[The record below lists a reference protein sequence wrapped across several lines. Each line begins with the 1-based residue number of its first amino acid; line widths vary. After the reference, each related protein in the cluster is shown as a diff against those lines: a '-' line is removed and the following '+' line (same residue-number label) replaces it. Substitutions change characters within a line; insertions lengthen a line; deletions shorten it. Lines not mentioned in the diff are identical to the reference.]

1 MSSGGVLRS
10 LRAASVAA
18 SCTSSREPR
27 EVRVSIEVRPFWR
40 SDREQLTTLVNA
52 HVAAVIPGV
61 SVSTNTVLSQIE
73 REPAEFIVDPWVTER
88 TTLVAVERDRVVAAA
103 HLRRYGTTEE
113 VGEAYRDTGEIAWL
127 LAWPDAPYWPD
138 HGAGNELAARCVE
151 QLRQWGVGRRY
162 ADGALPAPGVYG
174 VPEQW
179 PHIRSIYG
187 SNGFVYDGHLE
198 IVLLA
203 VVDDIPPAPALQDGI
218 VARRRVGINGTRLS
232 AYVGDDEVGFIE
244 VDTELARGSALSR
257 YAGWADVGNF
267 EVADAHRADEI
278 RRWLIA
284 TAADWL
290 RLGRIDRLLA
300 YADETEE
307 ELATFLREIGFR
319 EITRTQRGWIRRDG

>member
-1 MSSGGVLRS
+1 
-10 LRAASVAA
+10 
-18 SCTSSREPR
+18 
-27 EVRVSIEVRPFWR
+27 VSIEVRPFRR

-73 REPAEFIVDPWVTER
+73 REPGEFIVDPWVTER

-151 QLRQWGVGRRY
+151 QLRRWGVGRMY

-187 SNGFVYDGHLE
+187 SNSFVYDGHLE

-203 VVDDIPPAPALQDGI
+203 VIDDIPPAPVLPDTV
-218 VARRRVGINGTRLS
+218 VARRVGINGTRLS
-232 AYVGDDEVGFIE
+232 AYVGDDEAGFIE

-257 YAGWADVGNF
+257 YAGWADIGNLH
-267 EVADAHRADEI
+267 VADAHRADEI